1 MIAGHG
7 CQTSATFFSIVK
19 QDARQPTSSRPG
31 AAKRR
36 SEHGQE
42 KLARAP
48 LPRRFLQRHAGRQFD
63 IALLLA
69 IFASLVV
76 VMLDSVPGYDRY
88 GELFYALEWGFTML
102 FAAEYLL
109 RIAIHPRPSHYIFSF
124 YGVVDLL
131 AVLPAVLALLLPEA
145 QYLLIIRVMRM
156 LRVFRVLKLLP
167 YLSQA
172 NFLLVALRGSRQKI
186 IVFLFS
192 VTTLMIVF
200 GTLMYVIEGS
210 EHGFTSIPASIY
222 WAVVTMTT
230 VSYGDMT
237 PKTPLGQALATLVMI
252 TAELASAM
260 QSERLQRI
268 CPTCEKSAHE
278 PDAAYCSRCGNALFP
293 RHPESAAGEAPR
305 G

>member
-1 MIAGHG
+1 MGKK
-7 CQTSATFFSIVK
+7 SWRERLYPVVFFS
-19 QDARQPTSSRPG
+19 DTP
-31 AAKRR
+31 
-36 SEHGQE
+36 
-42 KLARAP
+42 
-48 LPRRFLQRHAGRQFD
+48 AGRQFD

-88 GELFYALEWGFTML
+88 GELLYALEWGFTML

-230 VSYGDMT
+230 VGYGDMT

-252 TAELASAM
+252 TGYSVIAVPTGIFTAELASAM